1 MPKKVRKVVRKPARK
16 PAPKPARKPVRKPAR
31 KPARNEGTAPARE
44 LLAALRK
51 SFLDDADPDPEKE
64 EMARDQI
71 IDEPTIVH
79 PLLRI
84 VDENPKLTIDQR
96 SVIAGFG
103 VDVLVNHGTEDKAL
117 FEDAITLVVDF
128 LLRVS
133 ANPKLIEPQSRV
145 HVHVADALAVMGG
158 DLDAADGYRDSMKKT
173 LEALSDFAAQAES
186 ADDED

>member
-1 MPKKVRKVVRKPARK
+1 MAKPKNVRKTARKTAGNPAR
-16 PAPKPARKPVRKPAR
+16 
-31 KPARNEGTAPARE
+31 TASSDRSTVAARE

-64 EMARDQI
+64 EMARDQVI
-71 IDEPTIVH
+71 EEPTIVH

-84 VDENPKLTIDQR
+84 VDEGERLTIDQR

-133 ANPKLIEPQSRV
+133 ANPTLIEPESRV
-145 HVHVADALAVMGG
+145 HLHVAEALAVMGG
-158 DLDAADGYRDSMKKT
+158 DLDAADGYRGSMKKT
-173 LEALSDFAAQAES
+173 LKALRAFAEQAQE
-186 ADDED
+186 ADDE

>member
-1 MPKKVRKVVRKPARK
+1 MPKRAPKKARTVGRKTARK
-16 PAPKPARKPVRKPAR
+16 T
-31 KPARNEGTAPARE
+31 ARNEGTAAARE
-44 LLAALRK
+44 LLAALRQ

-64 EMARDQI
+64 EMARDQVI
-71 IDEPTIVH
+71 EEPTIVH

-84 VDENPKLTIDQR
+84 VDENQKLTIDQR

-133 ANPKLIEPQSRV
+133 ANPTLIEPQSRV
-145 HVHVADALAVMGG
+145 HVHVAEALAVMGG
-158 DLDAADGYRDSMKKT
+158 DLDDADGYRGSMKKT
-173 LEALSDFAAQAES
+173 LKALGDFAQQAETP
-186 ADDED
+186 DDD